1 MKVQHFTNIRTFTLR
16 PSYKTIKQVAR
27 SGYPYKLEVIGLAYE
42 AGTTSS
48 DDSELDSEWFVISE
62 NPHVLYSR
70 RFVEQNYEEEVV

>member
-1 MKVQHFTNIRTFTLR
+1 MKVQHFPNTRTFTLR
-16 PSYKTIKQVAR
+16 PSYKAIKQVAR

-42 AGTTSS
+42 PNTTSS

-70 RFVEQNYEEEVV
+70 RFVEQNYEEDAV

>member
-1 MKVQHFTNIRTFTLR
+1 MKVQHFPNTRTFTMR
-16 PSYKTIKQVAR
+16 PSYKAIKQVAR
-27 SGYPYKLEVIGLAYE
+27 LGYPYKLEVIGLAYG

-70 RFVEQNYEEEVV
+70 RFVEQNYEEEAV